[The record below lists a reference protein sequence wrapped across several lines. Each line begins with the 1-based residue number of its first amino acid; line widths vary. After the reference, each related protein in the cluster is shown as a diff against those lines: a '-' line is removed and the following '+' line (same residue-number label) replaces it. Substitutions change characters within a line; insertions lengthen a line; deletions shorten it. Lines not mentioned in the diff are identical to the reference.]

1 MPELPEVETVR
12 RGLGESMIGGTITT
26 VVLRRQDLR
35 WPLPQG
41 FARNLEGAR
50 IRSIRRRAKYVV
62 VDLDSER
69 SLVMHLGMSGSFR
82 IDDEADPGANLGRH
96 DHVIFQLSSGRRVIY
111 NDPRRFGS
119 MDIVPTDRL
128 EETLP
133 FKRLGVEPLGP
144 DLTANSLAQ
153 SLEGKATSIKAALLD
168 QRIVAGLGNIYVCEA
183 LWRARIS
190 PLRKAA
196 SLVTKARRPSAA
208 LGRLPAAIQAVLEE
222 AILSGGSSLR
232 NHFQTDGSLG
242 TFQHSFDVY
251 GRTGEKCHR
260 SNCAGTIRRTTQAGR
275 SSFYC
280 EPCQK

>member
-12 RGLGESMIGGTITT
+12 RGLEKSMRGHTIST
-26 VVLRRQDLR
+26 VLLRRQELR
-35 WPLPQG
+35 RPLPRG
-41 FARNLEGAR
+41 FTRHLEGTR
-50 IRSIRRRAKYVV
+50 IRSIRRRAKYVI
-62 VDLDSER
+62 VDLDSR
-69 SLVMHLGMSGSFR
+69 DSLVMHLGMSGSFR
-82 IDDEADPGANLGRH
+82 IEDEAEPRANLGRH
-96 DHVIFQLSSGRRVIY
+96 DHVVFQLSSGRRVVY

-128 EETLP
+128 DETPP
-133 FKRLGVEPLGP
+133 FNRLGVEPLGP
-144 DLTANSLAQ
+144 DLTVVGLAQ

-190 PLRKAA
+190 PLRTAA
-196 SLVTKARRPSAA
+196 SLVTKAERPTVA
-208 LGRLPAAIQAVLEE
+208 LGRLPDAIQAVLED

-260 SNCAGTIRRTTQAGR
+260 GSCAGTIRRAIQTGR

-280 EPCQK
+280 ETCQK